1 MKDRVHRHLPEK
13 NKIIDIK
20 PEHGPAIPGRRMAKV
35 IRKKDGSYEPN
46 AIDFSVCALRI
57 WDDCAQ
63 KKCLKPDTYFFNDRL
78 MMSED
83 GTIVINPQSKIPKDF
98 FGKNISIQAI
108 VGQNGSGKSSIL
120 ELIYRLINNFSFML
134 ELGMHSNDAS
144 IKLCYVKDLHLELF
158 FLLDNHIG
166 SLKAKGDRMSFQYED
181 YDQVLEFRK
190 IMEEG
195 GGYERVNAEVLDVK
209 NHVVE
214 KATVLAPVARMAEV
228 ARRFF
233 YTIVTNYSMQSYIN
247 NDYAREKTYV
257 EWQPELE
264 EGKGGEKRVSRK
276 VVERD
281 EGDVWI
287 NSIFHK
293 NDGYR
298 TPIVLNPFRSDG
310 VIDMYKEYCLSQY
323 RLSTMFIR
331 AERLNIDLVDGY
343 RLHSIQY
350 EYDPTAM
357 ERKYK
362 KEFGK
367 RVKHDTEW
375 IEFAYLEGWIRQK
388 PQSIAHIILRELDLL
403 KQDFQH
409 PIYRDACLY
418 MVYKVLAI
426 AAKYPSYYQY
436 EDFGKIESYFQEVD
450 KNLTEDRLVSLV
462 DQVWKDMSHITIKF
476 RQVEN
481 FIRLCETNKQH
492 INGDRW
498 RMTDYEEYKHML
510 IEKEIVKKEPTN
522 LREISTILPP
532 SFYSIDIMLQKKD
545 ADNATPIS
553 LSRMSS
559 GERQFLYTCSTFIYH
574 ILNLLSVQDSRRVRY
589 RNMNLVLDEVEI
601 CFHPEYQRQFVFKL
615 IDLLTKL
622 RLTRWCSINIL
633 IATHSP
639 FILSDIPQK
648 NILYL
653 EDGACANSQVNVNP
667 YAANVN
673 DILHQSFFLKDA
685 FMGEF
690 ALRRIGNLV
699 SEIDNCN
706 TQKEVRSAEELKKE
720 IELVGDKFLRQQLMT
735 LLTFKQNLGKN
746 GKAAD

>member
-1 MKDRVHRHLPEK
+1 MKERIRNLRD
-13 NKIIDIK
+13 KILDIK
-20 PEHGPAIPGRRMAKV
+20 PEYGPAVPGRKMAKV
-35 IRKKDGSYEPN
+35 IRRKEGAYVPN
-46 AIDFSVCALRI
+46 ANDFSVCALRI
-57 WDDCAQ
+57 WSDCAQ

-78 MMSED
+78 MLTEEGS
-83 GTIVINPQSKIPKDF
+83 IAFNPQSRIPKDF

-134 ELGMHSNDAS
+134 ELGMHRNDAS
-144 IKLCYVKDLHLELF
+144 TKLCYVKGLHLELF
-158 FLLDNHIG
+158 FLLDNRIG
-166 SLKAKGDRMSFQYED
+166 SLKAEGDMMRFQYEA
-181 YDQVLEFRK
+181 YEQVLEFRK

-195 GGYERVNAEVLDVK
+195 EEQEWINADILDVK

-214 KATVLAPVARMAEV
+214 MATVLAPVARMAEV

-233 YTIVTNYSMQSYIN
+233 NTIVTNYSMQSYID
-247 NDYAREKTYV
+247 NDYAKEKTYV
-257 EWQPELE
+257 EYKPELE
-264 EGKGGEKRVSRK
+264 EDKGGEKRVSRK
-276 VVERD
+276 VTERD
-281 EGDVWI
+281 EGDYVWI

-331 AERLNIDLVDGY
+331 ADRLKIDLIDGY

-350 EYDPTAM
+350 EYDYTAVD
-357 ERKYK
+357 RKYK

-367 RVKHDTEW
+367 RVRHDKEW
-375 IEFAYLEGWIRQK
+375 MQFADLETWVRNRPK
-388 PQSIAHIILRELDLL
+388 SIAHIILRELDLL
-403 KQDFQH
+403 KRDFQH
-409 PIYRDACLY
+409 PIYKDACLY

-436 EDFGKIESYFQEVD
+436 EDFGRIESYFQEVD
-450 KNLTEDRLVSLV
+450 GNLTEERLVSLV

-481 FIRLCETNKQH
+481 FIRLLESFNLDAVEGWS
-492 INGDRW
+492 I
-498 RMTDYEEYKHML
+498 DYENYKQLLMHFG
-510 IEKEIVKKEPTN
+510 IVEKEPTN
-522 LREISTILPP
+522 LRELSTILPP

-545 ADNATPIS
+545 ADNEAPIS

-622 RLTRWCSINIL
+622 RLTRWCSINIM

-639 FILSDIPQK
+639 FILSDIPQQ

-653 EDGACANSQVNVNP
+653 ENGACANGQVNVNP

-673 DILHQSFFLKDA
+673 EILHQSFFLKDA

-690 ALRRIGNLV
+690 SLRRIGNLV
-699 SEIDNCN
+699 SEIEAFN
-706 TQKEVRSAEELKKE
+706 TKKEIRTAEELKKE
-720 IELVGDKFLRQQLMT
+720 IELIGDKFLSQQLLT
-735 LLTFKQNLGKN
+735 LLNFKQNVDKN
-746 GKAAD
+746 GQTAD

>member
-1 MKDRVHRHLPEK
+1 MKKRKQSVE
-13 NKIIDIK
+13 IIDIK
-20 PEHGPAIPGRRMAKV
+20 PEYGPAV
-35 IRKKDGSYEPN
+35 TSRKKVKLIRETKGEQEPKAN
-46 AIDFSVCALRI
+46 DFSVCALRI

-63 KKCLKPDTYFFNDRL
+63 KKCLRADTYFFNDRL
-78 MMSED
+78 MLSENE
-83 GTIVINPQSKIPKDF
+83 TMVSNPQSKIPNDF

-134 ELGMHSNDAS
+134 ELGMHRNDAS
-144 IKLCYVKDLHLELF
+144 TKLCYVKGLHLELF
-158 FLLDNHIG
+158 FWLDNRVG
-166 SLKAKGDRMSFQYED
+166 SLKADGDLMRFKYDAYEK
-181 YDQVLEFRK
+181 VLEFKK
-190 IMEEG
+190 IEEA
-195 GGYERVNAEVLDVK
+195 GYERVNAEVLDVK

-214 KATVLAPVARMAEV
+214 LATVLAPVARMAEV

-233 YTIVTNYSMQSYIN
+233 YTIVTNYSMQSYID
-247 NDYAREKTYV
+247 NDYAKEKTYV
-257 EWQPELE
+257 ESQPELE
-264 EGKGGEKRVSRK
+264 QGKGGEKRVSRK

-281 EGDVWI
+281 EGDYIWI

-331 AERLNIDLVDGY
+331 ADRLKINLIDGY

-350 EYDPTAM
+350 EYDYTAVD
-357 ERKYK
+357 RKYK

-367 RVKHDTEW
+367 RVRHDEEW
-375 IEFAYLEGWIRQK
+375 MKFADLDAWVRNR

-403 KQDFQH
+403 KRDFQH
-409 PIYRDACLY
+409 PIYKDACLF

-450 KNLTEDRLVSLV
+450 DNLTEGRLVNLV

-481 FIRLCETNKQH
+481 FIRLYEQNQRH
-492 INGDRW
+492 INSDMW
-498 RMTDYEEYKHML
+498 RTTDYEEYKRML
-510 IEKEIVKKEPTN
+510 IENEIVEKEPTN
-522 LREISTILPP
+522 LRELSTILPP
-532 SFYSIDIMLQKKD
+532 SFYSIDIMLHKEN
-545 ADNATPIS
+545 ADNASPIS

-622 RLTRWCSINIL
+622 RLTRWCSINIM

-639 FILSDIPQK
+639 FILSDIPQQ

-653 EDGACANSQVNVNP
+653 ENGACANGQVNVNP

-690 ALRRIGNLV
+690 SLRRIGNLV

-706 TQKEVRSAEELKKE
+706 TKKEVRTAEILKKE

-735 LLTFKQNLGKN
+735 LLTFKQNT
-746 GKAAD
+746 

>member
-1 MKDRVHRHLPEK
+1 MKT
-13 NKIIDIK
+13 N
-20 PEHGPAIPGRRMAKV
+20 AK
-35 IRKKDGSYEPN
+35 
-46 AIDFSVCALRI
+46 DFSVCALRI

-78 MMSED
+78 MLTKEGS
-83 GTIVINPQSKIPKDF
+83 IAVNPQSKIPKDF

-134 ELGMHSNDAS
+134 ELGMHRNDAS
-144 IKLCYVKDLHLELF
+144 TKLCYVKDLHLELF
-158 FLLDNHIG
+158 FLLDNRIG
-166 SLKAKGDRMSFQYED
+166 SLKAEGDRMRFQYED
-181 YDQVLEFRK
+181 YGQVLEFRK
-190 IMEEG
+190 IEES
-195 GGYERVNAEVLDVK
+195 GYERVNAEVLDVK
-209 NHVVE
+209 NRVVE
-214 KATVLAPVARMAEV
+214 MATVLAPVARMAEV
-228 ARRFF
+228 AQRFF
-233 YTIVTNYSMQSYIN
+233 YTIVTNYSMQSYID
-247 NDYAREKTYV
+247 NDYAKEKTYV

-264 EGKGGEKRVSRK
+264 KGKGGEKRVSRK
-276 VVERD
+276 VVERE
-281 EGDVWI
+281 EGDYVWI

-331 AERLNIDLVDGY
+331 AERLNIDLIEGY

-350 EYDPTAM
+350 EYDYTAVD
-357 ERKYK
+357 RKYK

-367 RVKHDTEW
+367 RVRHDEEW
-375 IEFAYLEGWIRQK
+375 SQFVELEAWVKQK

-403 KQDFQH
+403 KHDFQDQ
-409 PIYRDACLY
+409 IYKDACLY
-418 MVYKVLAI
+418 MIYKVLAI

-436 EDFGKIESYFQEVD
+436 EDFGKIKSYFQEVD
-450 KNLTEDRLVSLV
+450 ENLSEERLVRLV
-462 DQVWKDMSHITIKF
+462 DQVWKDKSHITIKF

-481 FIRLCETNKQH
+481 YIRLMES
-492 INGDRW
+492 INPGIIDCR
-498 RMTDYEEYKHML
+498 TLNYEDYIRML
-510 IEKEIVKKEPTN
+510 IEHEIVKKEPIN
-522 LREISTILPP
+522 LRDLSTILPP
-532 SFYSIDIMLQKKD
+532 SFYSIDIMLKKKD
-545 ADNATPIS
+545 ADNEAPIS

-639 FILSDIPQK
+639 FILSDIPQQ

-653 EDGACANSQVNVNP
+653 ENGACANSQVNVNP

-690 ALRRIGNLV
+690 SLRRIGKLV
-699 SEIDNCN
+699 SEIDAFNS
-706 TQKEVRSAEELKKE
+706 KKKARSVEELKEE
-720 IELVGDKFLRQQLMT
+720 IELVGDKFLSQQLMR

>member
-1 MKDRVHRHLPEK
+1 MKDRIGTIEILDIRPES
-13 NKIIDIK
+13 
-20 PEHGPAIPGRRMAKV
+20 GPAIPGRRKVKV
-35 IRKKDGSYEPN
+35 IRKKDESYEPN
-46 AIDFSVCALRI
+46 AKDFSLCALRI

-78 MMSED
+78 MLTKEGS
-83 GTIVINPQSKIPKDF
+83 IAVNPQSKIPKDF

-134 ELGMHSNDAS
+134 ELGMHRNDAS
-144 IKLCYVKDLHLELF
+144 TKLCYVKGLHLELF

-166 SLKAKGDRMSFQYED
+166 SLKAIGDLMLFQYDVYE
-181 YDQVLEFRK
+181 QVLKFRK
-190 IMEEG
+190 IEEEG
-195 GGYERVNAEVLDVK
+195 GEEGLERVNAEVLDVK

-214 KATVLAPVARMAEV
+214 MATVLAPVARMAEV

-233 YTIVTNYSMQSYIN
+233 YTIVTNYSMQSYID
-247 NDYAREKTYV
+247 NDYALEKTYV
-257 EWQPELE
+257 ECQPELE

-276 VVERD
+276 VVESE
-281 EGDVWI
+281 EGYYVWI

-293 NDGYR
+293 NDGYT

-331 AERLNIDLVDGY
+331 AEKLNIDLIDGY

-350 EYDPTAM
+350 EYDHTAVD
-357 ERKYK
+357 RKYK

-367 RVKHDTEW
+367 KVRHDEEW
-375 IEFAYLEGWIRQK
+375 SRFADLEAWVRQK
-388 PQSIAHIILRELDLL
+388 PKSIAHIILRELDLL
-403 KQDFQH
+403 NHDFQN
-409 PIYRDACLY
+409 PRYKDACLY
-418 MVYKVLAI
+418 MIYKVLAI
-426 AAKYPSYYQY
+426 ASKYPSYYQY

-450 KNLTEDRLVSLV
+450 ERLSEDRLVSLV
-462 DQVWKDMSHITIKF
+462 DQVWKDKSHITIKF

-481 FIRLCETNKQH
+481 YIRLMES
-492 INGDRW
+492 INPSIIDCR
-498 RMTDYEEYKHML
+498 TLNYEDYIRML
-510 IEKEIVKKEPTN
+510 IEHRIVEKEPTN
-522 LREISTILPP
+522 LRELSTILPP

-545 ADNATPIS
+545 AVNESPIN

-622 RLTRWCSINIL
+622 RLTRLCSINIL

-639 FILSDIPQK
+639 FILSDIPQQ

-653 EDGACANSQVNVNP
+653 ENGACANSQVNVNP

-690 ALRRIGNLV
+690 SLRRIANLV
-699 SEIDNCN
+699 SEIDAFNP
-706 TQKEVRSAEELKKE
+706 KKKARSAEELKKE
-720 IELVGDKFLRQQLMT
+720 IELVGDKFLSQQLMR

>member
-1 MKDRVHRHLPEK
+1 MQEYV
-13 NKIIDIK
+13 
-20 PEHGPAIPGRRMAKV
+20 PAIPRRQMAQEK
-35 IRKKDGSYEPN
+35 RKKEGAYVPN
-46 AIDFSVCALRI
+46 ANDFSVCALRI
-57 WDDCAQ
+57 WGDCAQ
-63 KKCLKPDTYFFNDRL
+63 RKCLKPDTYFFNDRL
-78 MMSED
+78 MLTGEGS
-83 GTIVINPQSKIPKDF
+83 IVVNPHSKISTDF

-134 ELGMHSNDAS
+134 ELGMHRNDAS
-144 IKLCYVKDLHLELF
+144 TKLCYVKGLHLELF
-158 FLLDNHIG
+158 FLLDNRIG
-166 SLKAKGDRMSFQYED
+166 SLKADGDLMSFQYEV
-181 YDQVLEFRK
+181 YEQVLEFRK

-195 GGYERVNAEVLDVK
+195 EERERINADILDVR

-214 KATVLAPVARMAEV
+214 MATVLAPVARMAEV

-233 YTIVTNYSMQSYIN
+233 YTIVTNYSMQSYID
-247 NDYAREKTYV
+247 NDYAKEKTYV
-257 EWQPELE
+257 EYKPELE

-276 VVERD
+276 VMERD
-281 EGDVWI
+281 EGDYVWI

-350 EYDPTAM
+350 EYDPTAV

-367 RVKHDTEW
+367 RVRHDKEW
-375 IEFAYLEGWIRQK
+375 IEFADLDTWVWNK
-388 PQSIAHIILRELDLL
+388 PKSIAHIILRELDFL
-403 KQDFQH
+403 K
-409 PIYRDACLY
+409 PNLRYLIYKEACLY
-418 MVYKVLAI
+418 MIYKVLAI

-436 EDFGKIESYFQEVD
+436 EDFGRIESYFQEVD
-450 KNLTEDRLVSLV
+450 GILTEERLVSLV
-462 DQVWKDMSHITIKF
+462 DQVRKDMSHITIKF

-481 FIRLCETNKQH
+481 FIRLLESFSLDAIEGCS
-492 INGDRW
+492 I
-498 RMTDYEEYKHML
+498 DYENYKQLLMHFG
-510 IEKEIVKKEPTN
+510 IVEKEPTN
-522 LREISTILPP
+522 LRELSTILPP

-545 ADNATPIS
+545 ADNEAPIS

-622 RLTRWCSINIL
+622 RLTRWCSINIM

-639 FILSDIPQK
+639 FILSDIPQQ

-653 EDGACANSQVNVNP
+653 ENGAYANGQVNVNP

-690 ALRRIGNLV
+690 SLRRIGNLV

-706 TQKEVRSAEELKKE
+706 TKKEVRSADELKKE
-720 IELVGDKFLRQQLMT
+720 IELVGDKFLRQQLLT
-735 LLTFKQNLGKN
+735 LLAFKQNIGNN
-746 GKAAD
+746 G

>member
-1 MKDRVHRHLPEK
+1 MKDSKHRHLLDK
-13 NKIIDIK
+13 NEILDIRA
-20 PEHGPAIPGRRMAKV
+20 EYGPAVPGRKIAKV
-35 IRKKDGSYEPN
+35 ISNKDGAYVPN
-46 AIDFSVCALRI
+46 ANEFSVCALKI
-57 WDDCAQ
+57 WNDCAQ
-63 KKCLKPDTYFFNDRL
+63 KKCLRADTYFFNDRL
-78 MMSED
+78 MLSEN
-83 GTIVINPQSKIPKDF
+83 GAIVSNPQSKIPRDF
-98 FGKNISIQAI
+98 FGKNICIQAI

-134 ELGMHSNDAS
+134 ELGMHRNDAS
-144 IKLCYVKDLHLELF
+144 TKLCYVKDLHLELF
-158 FLLDNHIG
+158 YLLDNRVG
-166 SLKAKGDRMSFQYED
+166 SLKADGDMMRFQYED
-181 YDQVLEFRK
+181 YEQVLEFRK
-190 IMEEG
+190 INEEG
-195 GGYERVNAEVLDVK
+195 IERVNAEVLDVK
-209 NHVVE
+209 KHEVE
-214 KATVLAPVARMAEV
+214 MATVLAPIARMAAV
-228 ARRFF
+228 TRRFF
-233 YTIVTNYSMQSYIN
+233 YTIVTNYSMQSYID
-247 NDYAREKTYV
+247 NDYAKEKTYV
-257 EWQPELE
+257 ECQPELE
-264 EGKGGEKRVSRK
+264 KGKGGEERVSRK
-276 VVERD
+276 VVERE
-281 EGDVWI
+281 EGDSVWI

-331 AERLNIDLVDGY
+331 AERLNIDLIEGY

-350 EYDPTAM
+350 EYDYTAVD
-357 ERKYK
+357 RKYK

-367 RVKHDTEW
+367 RVRHDEEW
-375 IEFAYLEGWIRQK
+375 SQFVELDAWVQQK
-388 PQSIAHIILRELDLL
+388 PQLIAHIILRELNLL
-403 KQDFQH
+403 KHDFQD
-409 PIYRDACLY
+409 PIYKDACLY

-450 KNLTEDRLVSLV
+450 ENMSEERLVRLV
-462 DQVWKDMSHITIKF
+462 DQIRKDMSHITIKF

-481 FIRLCETNKQH
+481 FIRLIES
-492 INGDRW
+492 IGLDVVNGW
-498 RMTDYEEYKHML
+498 TLNYENYKGML
-510 IEKEIVKKEPTN
+510 IEHGIVEKEPSN
-522 LREISTILPP
+522 LRELSTILPP
-532 SFYSIDIMLQKKD
+532 SFYSIDIMLLKKD
-545 ADNATPIS
+545 VVNEAPIS

-639 FILSDIPQK
+639 FILSDIPQQ

-653 EDGACANSQVNVNP
+653 ENGACANSQVNVNP

-706 TQKEVRSAEELKKE
+706 TKKEVRTAEELKKE

-735 LLTFKQNLGKN
+735 LLTFKQNLGNN

>member
-1 MKDRVHRHLPEK
+1 MKDRVGT
-13 NKIIDIK
+13 IDILDIR
-20 PEHGPAIPGRRMAKV
+20 PEYGPAIPGRKMARV
-35 IRKKDGSYEPN
+35 IREKDGLYVPN
-46 AIDFSVCALRI
+46 ANDFSVCALRI

-63 KKCLKPDTYFFNDRL
+63 KKCLRADTYFFNDRL
-78 MMSED
+78 LLSEN
-83 GTIVINPQSKIPKDF
+83 GNIVSNPQSKIPKDF

-134 ELGMHSNDAS
+134 ELGMHRNDAS
-144 IKLCYVKDLHLELF
+144 TKLCYVKDLHLELF
-158 FLLDNHIG
+158 FLLDNRIG
-166 SLKAKGDRMSFQYED
+166 SLKAEGDRMRFQYED
-181 YDQVLEFRK
+181 YGQVLEFRK
-190 IMEEG
+190 IEES
-195 GGYERVNAEVLDVK
+195 GYERVNAEVLDVK
-209 NHVVE
+209 NHEVE
-214 KATVLAPVARMAEV
+214 MATVLAPIARMVEV
-228 ARRFF
+228 AHRFF
-233 YTIVTNYSMQSYIN
+233 YTIVTNYSMQSYID
-247 NDYAREKTYV
+247 NDYAKENTYV
-257 EWQPELE
+257 ECQPELE
-264 EGKGGEKRVSRK
+264 KGKGGEKRVSRK
-276 VVERD
+276 VVERE
-281 EGDVWI
+281 EGDYVWI

-331 AERLNIDLVDGY
+331 AEKLNIDLIDGY

-350 EYDPTAM
+350 EYDHTAVD
-357 ERKYK
+357 RKYK

-367 RVKHDTEW
+367 RVRHDDEWGRFTE
-375 IEFAYLEGWIRQK
+375 LEAWVRQK

-403 KQDFQH
+403 KHDFQDQ
-409 PIYRDACLY
+409 IYKDACLY
-418 MVYKVLAI
+418 MIYKVLAI

-436 EDFGKIESYFQEVD
+436 EDFGKIKSYFQEVD
-450 KNLTEDRLVSLV
+450 ENLSEEKLVRLVK
-462 DQVWKDMSHITIKF
+462 QVKKDMSHITIKF
-476 RQVEN
+476 RQVKN
-481 FIRLCETNKQH
+481 FIRLMKFIKPSFANYRVL
-492 INGDRW
+492 N
-498 RMTDYEEYKHML
+498 YEKYKHML
-510 IEKEIVKKEPTN
+510 IEHEIVKKEPIN
-522 LREISTILPP
+522 LRDLSTILPP
-532 SFYSIDIMLQKKD
+532 SFYSIDIMLLKKD
-545 ADNATPIS
+545 AVNEVPIS

-639 FILSDIPQK
+639 FILSDIPQQ

-653 EDGACANSQVNVNP
+653 ENGICANSKVNVNP

-690 ALRRIGNLV
+690 SLRRIGKLV

-706 TQKEVRSAEELKKE
+706 TKKKVRSAEELKKE

-746 GKAAD
+746 GKAAY

>member
-1 MKDRVHRHLPEK
+1 MKT
-13 NKIIDIK
+13 N
-20 PEHGPAIPGRRMAKV
+20 AK
-35 IRKKDGSYEPN
+35 
-46 AIDFSVCALRI
+46 DFSVCALRI

-78 MMSED
+78 MLTKEGS
-83 GTIVINPQSKIPKDF
+83 IAVNPQSKIPKDF

-134 ELGMHSNDAS
+134 ELGMHRNDAS
-144 IKLCYVKDLHLELF
+144 TKLCYVKDLHLELF
-158 FLLDNHIG
+158 FLLDNRIG
-166 SLKAKGDRMSFQYED
+166 SLKAEGDRMRFQYED
-181 YDQVLEFRK
+181 YGQVLEFRK
-190 IMEEG
+190 IEES
-195 GGYERVNAEVLDVK
+195 GYERVNAEVLDVK
-209 NHVVE
+209 NRVVE
-214 KATVLAPVARMAEV
+214 MATVLAPVARMAEV
-228 ARRFF
+228 AQRFF
-233 YTIVTNYSMQSYIN
+233 YTIVTNYSMQSYID
-247 NDYAREKTYV
+247 NDYAKEKTYV

-264 EGKGGEKRVSRK
+264 KGKGGEKRVSRK
-276 VVERD
+276 VVERE
-281 EGDVWI
+281 EGDYVWI

-331 AERLNIDLVDGY
+331 AERLNIDLIEGY

-350 EYDPTAM
+350 EYDYTAVD
-357 ERKYK
+357 RKYK

-367 RVKHDTEW
+367 RVRHDEEW
-375 IEFAYLEGWIRQK
+375 SQFVELEAWVKQK

-403 KQDFQH
+403 KHDFQDQ
-409 PIYRDACLY
+409 IYKDACLY
-418 MVYKVLAI
+418 MIYKVLAI

-436 EDFGKIESYFQEVD
+436 EDFGKIKSYFQEVD
-450 KNLTEDRLVSLV
+450 ENLSEERLVRLV
-462 DQVWKDMSHITIKF
+462 DQVWKDKSHITIKF

-481 FIRLCETNKQH
+481 YIRLMES
-492 INGDRW
+492 INPGIIDCR
-498 RMTDYEEYKHML
+498 TLNYEDYIRML
-510 IEKEIVKKEPTN
+510 IEHEIVKKEPIN
-522 LREISTILPP
+522 LRDLSTILPP
-532 SFYSIDIMLQKKD
+532 SFYSIDIMLKKKD
-545 ADNATPIS
+545 ADNEAPIS

-639 FILSDIPQK
+639 FILSDIPQQ

-653 EDGACANSQVNVNP
+653 ENGACANSQVNVNP

-690 ALRRIGNLV
+690 SLRRIGKLV
-699 SEIDNCN
+699 SEIDAFNS
-706 TQKEVRSAEELKKE
+706 KKKARSVEELKEE
-720 IELVGDKFLRQQLMT
+720 IELVGDKFLSQQLMT

>member
-1 MKDRVHRHLPEK
+1 MKNSKYRHLPDKDELRDK
-13 NKIIDIK
+13 RA
-20 PEHGPAIPGRRMAKV
+20 EFGPATPRRMMGKV
-35 IRKKDGSYEPN
+35 IQDKNEYFAPN
-46 AIDFSVCALRI
+46 ANDFSVCALKI
-57 WDDCAQ
+57 WNDCAQ
-63 KKCLKPDTYFFNDRL
+63 KKCLRADTYFFNDRL
-78 MMSED
+78 TLSEN
-83 GTIVINPQSKIPKDF
+83 GAIVSNPHSKIPKDF

-134 ELGMHSNDAS
+134 ELGMHRNDAS
-144 IKLCYVKDLHLELF
+144 TKLCYVKDLHLELF
-158 FLLDNHIG
+158 YLLDNRVG
-166 SLKAKGDRMSFQYED
+166 SLKADGDMMCFQYEA
-181 YDQVLEFRK
+181 YEQVLEFRK
-190 IMEEG
+190 INEEG
-195 GGYERVNAEVLDVK
+195 IERVNAEVLDVK
-209 NHVVE
+209 NRVVE
-214 KATVLAPVARMAEV
+214 MATVLAPVARMAEV
-228 ARRFF
+228 AQRFF
-233 YTIVTNYSMQSYIN
+233 YTIVTNYSMQSYID
-247 NDYAREKTYV
+247 NDYALEKTYV
-257 EWQPELE
+257 ECQPELE

-276 VVERD
+276 VVERE
-281 EGDVWI
+281 EGDYVWI

-310 VIDMYKEYCLSQY
+310 VIDMHKEYCLSQY

-331 AERLNIDLVDGY
+331 AEKLNIDLIDGY

-350 EYDPTAM
+350 EYDHTAVD
-357 ERKYK
+357 RKFK

-367 RVKHDTEW
+367 KVRHDEEWSRFADLEARV
-375 IEFAYLEGWIRQK
+375 RQK
-388 PQSIAHIILRELDLL
+388 PKSIAHIILRELDLL
-403 KQDFQH
+403 KHDFQDQ
-409 PIYRDACLY
+409 IYKDACLY
-418 MVYKVLAI
+418 MIYKVLAI

-436 EDFGKIESYFQEVD
+436 EDFGKIISYFQEVD
-450 KNLTEDRLVSLV
+450 ENLSEERLVRLV
-462 DQVWKDMSHITIKF
+462 DQIRKDMSHITIKF

-481 FIRLCETNKQH
+481 FIRLIESIGLDVVNDWKL
-492 INGDRW
+492 N
-498 RMTDYEEYKHML
+498 YENYKGML
-510 IEKEIVKKEPTN
+510 IEHGIVEKEPSN
-522 LREISTILPP
+522 LRELSTILPP
-532 SFYSIDIMLQKKD
+532 SFYTIDIILLKKD
-545 ADNATPIS
+545 AVNEVPIS

-639 FILSDIPQK
+639 FILSDIPQQ

-653 EDGACANSQVNVNP
+653 ENGACANSQVNVNP

-690 ALRRIGNLV
+690 SLRRIGKLV
-699 SEIDNCN
+699 SEIDAFNS
-706 TQKEVRSAEELKKE
+706 KKKARSAEELKEE
-720 IELVGDKFLRQQLMT
+720 IELVGDKFLSQQLMR

>member
-1 MKDRVHRHLPEK
+1 MKDRVGT
-13 NKIIDIK
+13 IDILDIR
-20 PEHGPAIPGRRMAKV
+20 PEYGPAIPGRRTVKV
-35 IRKKDGSYEPN
+35 IRKKDEFYEPN
-46 AIDFSVCALRI
+46 AKDFSVCALRI

-78 MMSED
+78 MLTKEGS
-83 GTIVINPQSKIPKDF
+83 IAVNSQSKIPKDF

-134 ELGMHSNDAS
+134 ELGMHRNDAS
-144 IKLCYVKDLHLELF
+144 TKLCYVKDLHLELF

-166 SLKAKGDRMSFQYED
+166 SLKAVGDLMLFQYEG
-181 YDQVLEFRK
+181 YKQVLEFRK
-190 IMEEG
+190 ITEKGEG
-195 GGYERVNAEVLDVK
+195 LERVNAEVLDVK

-214 KATVLAPVARMAEV
+214 MATVLAPVARMAEV

-233 YTIVTNYSMQSYIN
+233 YTIVTNYSMQSYID
-247 NDYAREKTYV
+247 NDYALEKTYV
-257 EWQPELE
+257 ECQPELE

-276 VVERD
+276 VVESE
-281 EGDVWI
+281 EGYYVWI

-293 NDGYR
+293 NDGYT

-310 VIDMYKEYCLSQY
+310 VIDMHKEYCLSQY

-331 AERLNIDLVDGY
+331 AEKLNIDLIDGY

-350 EYDPTAM
+350 EYDHTAVD
-357 ERKYK
+357 RKYK

-367 RVKHDTEW
+367 KVRHDEEW
-375 IEFAYLEGWIRQK
+375 SRFADLEAWVRQK
-388 PQSIAHIILRELDLL
+388 PKSIAHIILRELDLL
-403 KQDFQH
+403 KHDFQDQ
-409 PIYRDACLY
+409 IYKDACLY
-418 MVYKVLAI
+418 MIYKVLAI

-436 EDFGKIESYFQEVD
+436 EDFGKIKSYFQEVD
-450 KNLTEDRLVSLV
+450 ENLSEERLVRLV
-462 DQVWKDMSHITIKF
+462 DQVWKDKSHITIKF

-481 FIRLCETNKQH
+481 YIRLMES
-492 INGDRW
+492 INPGIIDCR
-498 RMTDYEEYKHML
+498 TLNYEDYIRML
-510 IEKEIVKKEPTN
+510 IEHEIVKKEPTN
-522 LREISTILPP
+522 LRDLSTILPP
-532 SFYSIDIMLQKKD
+532 SFYSIDIMLKKKD
-545 ADNATPIS
+545 ADNEAPIS

-639 FILSDIPQK
+639 FILSDIPQQ

-653 EDGACANSQVNVNP
+653 ENGACANSQVNVNP

-690 ALRRIGNLV
+690 SLRRIGKLV
-699 SEIDNCN
+699 SEIDAFNS
-706 TQKEVRSAEELKKE
+706 KKKARSAEELKEE
-720 IELVGDKFLRQQLMT
+720 IELVGDKFLSQQLMR

>member
-1 MKDRVHRHLPEK
+1 MKDREHRHLPDNNAILDINPEYGPAVSGRKMARVIREK
-13 NKIIDIK
+13 N
-20 PEHGPAIPGRRMAKV
+20 GLYV
-35 IRKKDGSYEPN
+35 PN
-46 AIDFSVCALRI
+46 ANDFSVCALRI

-63 KKCLKPDTYFFNDRL
+63 KKCLRADTYFFNDRL
-78 MMSED
+78 MLSEN
-83 GTIVINPQSKIPKDF
+83 GNIVINPKSKIPKDF

-134 ELGMHSNDAS
+134 ELGMHRNDAS
-144 IKLCYVKDLHLELF
+144 TKLCYVKDLHLELLF
-158 FLLDNHIG
+158 MLDNRVG
-166 SLKAKGDRMSFQYED
+166 SLKADGDIMRFQYEA
-181 YDQVLEFRK
+181 YEQVLEFRK

-195 GGYERVNAEVLDVK
+195 EGYERVNAEVLDVK
-209 NHVVE
+209 NYVVE
-214 KATVLAPVARMAEV
+214 MATVLAPVARMAEV

-233 YTIVTNYSMQSYIN
+233 YTIVTNYSMQSYID
-247 NDYAREKTYV
+247 NDYAKEKIYV
-257 EWQPELE
+257 EFQPELE

-331 AERLNIDLVDGY
+331 AERLNIDLIEGY

-350 EYDPTAM
+350 EYDYTAVD
-357 ERKYK
+357 RKYK

-367 RVKHDTEW
+367 RVRHDEEW
-375 IEFAYLEGWIRQK
+375 SQFVELEAWVQQK
-388 PQSIAHIILRELDLL
+388 PQSIAHIILRELNLL
-403 KQDFQH
+403 KHDFQN
-409 PIYRDACLY
+409 PIYKDACLY

-450 KNLTEDRLVSLV
+450 ESLSEERLVRLV
-462 DQVWKDMSHITIKF
+462 DQVLKDMSHITIKF

-481 FIRLCETNKQH
+481 FIRLIESVGLDVVDGWTLN
-492 INGDRW
+492 
-498 RMTDYEEYKHML
+498 YENYKGML
-510 IEKEIVKKEPTN
+510 IEHGIVEKEPSN
-522 LREISTILPP
+522 LRELSTILPP
-532 SFYSIDIMLQKKD
+532 SFYSIDIMLLKKD
-545 ADNATPIS
+545 ADNEAQIS

-574 ILNLLSVQDSRRVRY
+574 ILNLLSVQDSRRVRH

-622 RLTRWCSINIL
+622 RLTPWCSINIL

-639 FILSDIPQK
+639 FILSDIPQQ

-653 EDGACANSQVNVNP
+653 EHGECANSQVTVNP

-690 ALRRIGNLV
+690 SLRRIGNLV
-699 SEIDNCN
+699 SEIDAFN
-706 TQKEVRSAEELKKE
+706 TKKKARSVEELKEE
-720 IELVGDKFLRQQLMT
+720 IELVGDKFLSQQLMT
-735 LLTFKQNLGKN
+735 LLTFKQNLGNN

>member
-1 MKDRVHRHLPEK
+1 MKDSKYRHLHDKDELRDK
-13 NKIIDIK
+13 R
-20 PEHGPAIPGRRMAKV
+20 EEFGTATPGRRMAKV
-35 IRKKDGSYEPN
+35 VQDKNEYFVPN
-46 AIDFSVCALRI
+46 ANEFSVCALKI
-57 WDDCAQ
+57 WDDCAH

-78 MMSED
+78 ILSDNGM
-83 GTIVINPQSKIPKDF
+83 VINPQSKMPKDF

-134 ELGMHSNDAS
+134 ELGMHRNDAS
-144 IKLCYVKDLHLELF
+144 TKLCYVKGLHLELF
-158 FLLDNHIG
+158 FLLDNRIG
-166 SLKAKGDRMSFQYED
+166 SLKAECDMMRFQYED
-181 YDQVLEFRK
+181 YNQVLEFRK
-190 IMEEG
+190 INEERL
-195 GGYERVNAEVLDVK
+195 ERVNVEVLDMK
-209 NHVVE
+209 NRVVE
-214 KATVLAPVARMAEV
+214 IATVLAPVARMAEV
-228 ARRFF
+228 AQRFF
-233 YTIVTNYSMQSYIN
+233 YTIVTNYSMQSYID
-247 NDYAREKTYV
+247 NDYAKEKTYV
-257 EWQPELE
+257 ECQPELE
-264 EGKGGEKRVSRK
+264 KGQGGEKRVSRK
-276 VVERD
+276 VMERE
-281 EGDVWI
+281 EGDYVWI

-331 AERLNIDLVDGY
+331 AERLNIDLIDGY
-343 RLHSIQY
+343 RLNSIKY
-350 EYDPTAM
+350 EYDYSAVD
-357 ERKYK
+357 RKYK

-367 RVKHDTEW
+367 RVKHEEEW
-375 IEFAYLEGWIRQK
+375 GRFTDLEAWVRQK
-388 PQSIAHIILRELDLL
+388 PQSIAHIILRELNLL
-403 KQDFQH
+403 KHDFQVQ
-409 PIYRDACLY
+409 IYKDACLY
-418 MVYKVLAI
+418 MIYKVLAI

-436 EDFGKIESYFQEVD
+436 EDFGKIKSYFQKVD
-450 KNLTEDRLVSLV
+450 ENLSEEKLVRLVK
-462 DQVWKDMSHITIKF
+462 QVRKDMSHITIKF

-481 FIRLCETNKQH
+481 FIRLIES
-492 INGDRW
+492 IGLDVVNGW
-498 RMTDYEEYKHML
+498 KLDYENYKGML
-510 IEKEIVKKEPTN
+510 IEHGIVEKEPSN
-522 LREISTILPP
+522 LRALSTILPP
-532 SFYSIDIMLQKKD
+532 SFYSIDILLQKKD
-545 ADNATPIS
+545 ADNEDPIS

-639 FILSDIPQK
+639 FILSDIPQQ

-653 EDGACANSQVNVNP
+653 ENGECANGKVNVNP

-690 ALRRIGNLV
+690 SLRRIGNLV

-706 TQKEVRSAEELKKE
+706 TKREVRSAEELKKE
-720 IELVGDKFLRQQLMT
+720 IELVGDKYLSQQLMT

-746 GKAAD
+746 GKTAD